1 MNPHES
7 PEPEQQTT
15 ANTDGINE
23 SKPSAA
29 QLENIQEAN
38 LQKFKL
44 SKSGGDVA
52 LALFENVGEIRDP
65 IDPEEDR
72 KLVRKVDW
80 MILPYIA
87 VCYAFFYGT
96 EYNWLSSVFYFG
108 FLVWALPT
116 NFLLQR
122 FPIAKYL
129 GANIFAWGTFL
140 VLQAVAPNFTVLAVL
155 RAISGAAEACAD
167 PAFMIITSM
176 WYTRREQPI
185 KVGLWYTAN
194 GIGIALGGLLGYG
207 IGNIKGALASWKY
220 EFIIVGA
227 LCCAWG
233 IVIAVFLPDN
243 PITSKTL
250 SQREKKIVIERLREN
265 QTGVENK
272 KLKLYQVREAF
283 ADFKLYFFF
292 MIALLQ
298 AIVNGGTS
306 NFGTLIIK
314 GFDFS
319 TLITAVLQIPYG
331 VLIFIAILACVFI
344 NDRLPPNN
352 RCFMLVL
359 FLLPNVAG
367 AFGLRF
373 VPDDQRV
380 ARLICCYL
388 TGSINASFVLLLSLQ
403 TANIAGHTKKV
414 VTSACLFL
422 GYCVGNIAGP
432 FIYKSDQAPNLP
444 PRPPFL
450 SLPLDPSGPPG
461 NAWGLYGK
469 DDRLGAL
476 NLLTPAIVAAAAA
489 SEIRTGDRVSL
500 DWSLNNPSQPSFD
513 RAPFESKLVNRAH
526 PNGEKR
532 TVNDDILHFNTQCS
546 SQWDGFR
553 HYDEGYQKAKRY
565 YNNTTQ
571 DDLENPEKIGID
583 AWVEKGGIVGRGVL
597 LDYASFCARHALPLD
612 AFTSSD
618 ITLEHLKQVAAEQN
632 VTFQSGDIL
641 LIRSGFT
648 AGYNAKDDAAQK
660 AVAARA
666 SSDFLGVE
674 PTKDVLRWIWE
685 TGFAAV
691 AGDAPSFERAPIA
704 GPHTAVG
711 GVWKGEAWEE
721 EMQSGG
727 LLHQWLLGGWG
738 LPIGEMFDLEAL
750 SVKCAELG
758 RWTFFVSS
766 MPLKVPGGVA
776 SPPNAVAIF

>member
-1 MNPHES
+1 MQPSIAPVVGGERM
-7 PEPEQQTT
+7 
-15 ANTDGINE
+15 D
-23 SKPSAA
+23 SKPIAA
-29 QLENIQEAN
+29 QFETMEEADP
-38 LQKFKL
+38 QQFKL
-44 SKSGGDVA
+44 SKADGDVA
-52 LALFENVGEIRDP
+52 LAFFNHEDEAHDP
-65 IDPEEDR
+65 IEPEEER

-80 MILPYIA
+80 MILPYIS
-87 VCYAFFYGT
+87 VCYAFFYIDKTTLSYAAIFGIQDDLKLKGT
-96 EYNWLSSVFYFG
+96 QYSWLSSIFYFG

-116 NFLLQR
+116 NFLLQK

-129 GANIFAWGTFL
+129 GINIFTWGAFL
-140 VLQAVAPNFTVLAVL
+140 MLQAAAPNFGALAAL

-185 KVGLWYTAN
+185 KIGLWYTAN
-194 GIGIALGGLLGYG
+194 GVGIALGGLLGYG

-220 EFIIVGA
+220 EFLIIGA

-243 PITSKTL
+243 PITSKKL
-250 SQREKKIVIERLREN
+250 NQREKRIIIERLREN

-272 KLKLYQVREAF
+272 TLKLYQAREAF
-283 ADFKLYFFF
+283 TDYKLYFFF

-314 GFDFS
+314 GFKFS
-319 TLITAVLQIPYG
+319 TLVTAVLQIPYG
-331 VLIFIAILACVFI
+331 ALIFIVILACVFI

-367 AFGLRF
+367 AFGMRF
-373 VPDDQRV
+373 VPDEQQV
-380 ARLICCYL
+380 GKLICYYL

-432 FIYKSDQAPNLP
+432 FFYKSNQAPK
-444 PRPPFL
+444 
-450 SLPLDPSGPPG
+450 
-461 NAWGLYGK
+461 YE
-469 DDRLGAL
+469 LG
-476 NLLTPAIVAAAAA
+476 IW
-489 SEIRTGDRVSL
+489 R
-500 DWSLNNPSQPSFD
+500 
-513 RAPFESKLVNRAH
+513 
-526 PNGEKR
+526 
-532 TVNDDILHFNTQCS
+532 
-546 SQWDGFR
+546 
-553 HYDEGYQKAKRY
+553 YQQAKRY

-571 DDLENPEKIGID
+571 EDLEKPENIGID

-597 LDYASFCARHALPLD
+597 VDYASFCARNSIPLD
-612 AFTSSD
+612 AFTSSE
-618 ITLEHLKQVAAEQN
+618 ISLKHLQQIAAEQHL
-632 VTFQSGDIL
+632 VFRPGDIL

-666 SSDFLGVE
+666 SPDFLGVE
-674 PTKDVLRWIWE
+674 PTKDVLQWIWE

-711 GVWKGEAWEE
+711 GAWKGEAWEG
-721 EMQSGG
+721 EMQGGG
-727 LLHQWLLGGWG
+727 LLHQWLLAGWG

-750 SVKCAELG
+750 SAKCQQLG
-758 RWTFFVSS
+758 RWSFFLSS
-766 MPLKVPGGVA
+766 VPLKVPGGVA

>member
-1 MNPHES
+1 MPFTMNQNES
-7 PEPEQQTT
+7 PVPQPQATT
-15 ANTDGINE
+15 NADGINE

-29 QLENIQEAN
+29 QLENIEEAD

-52 LALFENVGEIRDP
+52 LAPFDNVGEIHDP
-65 IDPEEDR
+65 IDPDEDR

-80 MILPYIA
+80 MILPYIS
-87 VCYAFFYGT
+87 VCYAFFYIDKTTLSYAAIFGIQKDLGLKGT
-96 EYNWLSSVFYFG
+96 EYSWLSSVFYFG

-122 FPIAKYL
+122 FPIAK
-129 GANIFAWGTFL
+129 
-140 VLQAVAPNFTVLAVL
+140 LAVL

-185 KVGLWYTAN
+185 KIGLWYTAN

-243 PITSKTL
+243 PITSKAL

-272 KLKLYQVREAF
+272 TLKLYQVREAF

-314 GFDFS
+314 GFNFS
-319 TLITAVLQIPYG
+319 TLITAVLQVPYG

-380 ARLICCYL
+380 GRLICNYL

-403 TANIAGHTKKV
+403 TANVAGHTKKV

-432 FIYKSDQAPNLP
+432 FFYKSDQAPK
-444 PRPPFL
+444 
-450 SLPLDPSGPPG
+450 
-461 NAWGLYGK
+461 YE
-469 DDRLGAL
+469 LGIWSM
-476 NLLTPAIVAAAAA
+476 IVAHLLEVVIVVALRFLLKW
-489 SEIRTGDRVSL
+489 ENERRDRV
-500 DWSLNNPSQPSFD
+500 Q
-513 RAPFESKLVNRAH
+513 
-526 PNGEKR
+526 GE
-532 TVNDDILHFNTQCS
+532 VAEVD
-546 SQWDGFR
+546 
-553 HYDEGYQKAKRY
+553 
-565 YNNTTQ
+565 
-571 DDLENPEKIGID
+571 
-583 AWVEKGGIVGRGVL
+583 
-597 LDYASFCARHALPLD
+597 LD
-612 AFTSSD
+612 ATAF
-618 ITLEHLKQVAAEQN
+618 
-632 VTFQSGDIL
+632 GDLTDQENMNFRYI
-641 LIRSGFT
+641 
-648 AGYNAKDDAAQK
+648 Y
-660 AVAARA
+660 
-666 SSDFLGVE
+666 
-674 PTKDVLRWIWE
+674 
-685 TGFAAV
+685 
-691 AGDAPSFERAPIA
+691 
-704 GPHTAVG
+704 
-711 GVWKGEAWEE
+711 
-721 EMQSGG
+721 
-727 LLHQWLLGGWG
+727 
-738 LPIGEMFDLEAL
+738 
-750 SVKCAELG
+750 
-758 RWTFFVSS
+758 
-766 MPLKVPGGVA
+766 
-776 SPPNAVAIF
+776 